1 MDPTNPSTIYVT
13 SYSRLYKSTDG
24 GVNWQ
29 YYPFNNYC
37 YSYGG
42 RMIAINPANP
52 SIIYVGGQF
61 TYDTVNWKYAM
72 AVFKSTNG
80 GQTWETK
87 RLSGNTNYVSCYSV
101 ALDKTNPETVFVGGY
116 ESDGSSSWG
125 KLYKTANGGS
135 SWIDTIGTISGDP
148 QTVIVAPNNPNNVFV
163 GNYNGIF
170 RSTNGG
176 QTWTQNSGY
185 AAAYELA
192 IDPGNLN
199 VLYGGY
205 STNVFISADGGN
217 NWNMY
222 SSGLKGTCNAL
233 LPRSATVLYGSTSGV
248 FKSTDSGVN
257 WYQSH
262 SGIMALSI
270 PAVAFAPAAR
280 NTVFCE
286 GAGNGFFKSTD
297 WGSNWT
303 RLPDFYRCD
312 AITKIIPN
320 PANAAD
326 LFILASG

>member
-1 MDPTNPSTIYVT
+1 MDPTNPSTLYVT

-29 YYPFNNYC
+29 SYPFNNYC
-37 YSYGG
+37 YSSGG
-42 RMIAINPANP
+42 RMIAVNPANP
-52 SIIYVGGQF
+52 SIIYVGGYYA
-61 TYDTVNWKYAM
+61 YDTANWKYAM

-87 RLSGNTNYVSCYSV
+87 RLSGNSAYASCYSL
-101 ALDKTNPETVFVGGY
+101 ALDKANPETLYVGGY
-116 ESDGSSSWG
+116 ENDGSMTSG
-125 KLYKTANGGS
+125 KLYKTTSGGS
-135 SWIDTIGTISGDP
+135 SWTDIIGTITGEP
-148 QTVIVAPNNPNNVFV
+148 RTVIVAPNNSNNVFA

-176 QTWTQNSGY
+176 ATWTQNSGW

-192 IDPGNLN
+192 IDPANPN
-199 VLYGGY
+199 ILYSGY
-205 STNVFISADGGN
+205 AENVFISSDGGA
-217 NWNMY
+217 NWNY
-222 SSGLKGTCNAL
+222 YTSGLNGTCYAL
-233 LPRSATVLYGSTSGV
+233 VPRSSSILYGSNSGV
-248 FKSTDSGVN
+248 YKSTNGGADWN
-257 WYQSH
+257 ESH
-262 SGIMALSI
+262 SGILALSV

-286 GAGNGFFKSTD
+286 GAGNGFFKSSD
-297 WGSNWT
+297 WGSSWS

-312 AITKIIPN
+312 AITRIIPN